1 MTDTLQNLA
10 HIAIIAFV
18 LGKPLILL
26 FHLRGSGELG
36 SWRPFGGAYRDN
48 PFEEKARAQATEI
61 GELKATVAEQATKIA
76 SLEDLVNQ
84 LWERN
89 ENERKLSVL
98 PTPSPLQRVMPC
110 VAIVSMLTA
119 TAVVIGPL
127 MLLPSHAGPESVGRM
142 TPTMH
147 LNATSGG
154 ETLARPTRATLP
166 RAHYCMAH
174 DSFVILP
181 FRTVE
186 VMPLWLGPQDAD
198 RPWTLWF
205 YPEKDPPDS
214 IVYIR
219 H

>member
-26 FHLRGSGELG
+26 FHLRGSGELKG
-36 SWRPFGGAYRDN
+36 WRSFGGAYREA

-61 GELKATVAEQATKIA
+61 VELKATVANQATKIA
-76 SLEDLVNQ
+76 ALEDLVNQ

-89 ENERKLSVL
+89 ESDRKLSAL
-98 PTPSPLQRVMPC
+98 PTPSALQRVMPC
-110 VAIVSMLTA
+110 AAVVSMLTA

-127 MLLPSHAGPESVGRM
+127 MLLPGHAGPESLTDT

-147 LNATSGG
+147 LSATSGG
-154 ETLARPTRATLP
+154 ETPARAPRATLP
-166 RAHYCMAH
+166 RARYCMIH
-174 DSFVILP
+174 DAFVVLP
-181 FRTVE
+181 FRTVDLTP
-186 VMPLWLGPQDAD
+186 MRLAPQDAD

-205 YPEKDPPDS
+205 YPEKDPPHS